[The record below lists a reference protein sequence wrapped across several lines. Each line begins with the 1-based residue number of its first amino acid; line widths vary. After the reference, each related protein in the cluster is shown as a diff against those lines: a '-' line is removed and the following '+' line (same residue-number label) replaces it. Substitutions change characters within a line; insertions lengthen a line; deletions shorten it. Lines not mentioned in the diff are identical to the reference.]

1 MTKVQIPERATRP
14 YTAPRLIRPE
24 AEGLSPEGKFRFDS
38 VEFTPTVGVQ
48 YAPS

>member
-24 AEGLSPEGKFRFDS
+24 AERLSPAGKSNNSRETTS
-38 VEFTPTVGVQ
+38 VGVD
-48 YAPS
+48 YGPS